1 MKNLNRILVTLIT
14 LLFVGMVVYIV
25 YASWRVASS
34 EHSAAMLRMHLE
46 SQQKQVQ
53 LLSAAVESADI
64 ELQRMRKEREKLA
77 AIQSDYEQR
86 IAAINKQH
94 AALNNAVSNIE
105 HSKDESVTSWA
116 AAELPADVIG
126 VLQHRTNEGGSAN
139 QNGNTAATREH
150 AINELPTTT
159 L

>member
-14 LLFVGMVVYIV
+14 LFFLGAIAYSV
-25 YASWRVASS
+25 YASIRVASS

-94 AALNNAVSNIE
+94 AALNNAVSTIE

-116 AAELPADVIG
+116 AAELPADAIG
-126 VLQHRTNEGGSAN
+126 VLQHRTNESGSAN
-139 QNGNTAATREH
+139 QNGNTTATREH
-150 AINELPTTT
+150 AINGLPAAAF
-159 L
+159 